1 MFALEKPVL
10 DFAIAGLA
18 TVNRQR
24 RNEEQM
30 RTRTYARALFST
42 LLVVV
47 ALGAACSKKP
57 APQAPPPPP
66 PRAAEP
72 PARPTVNIQASPTSI
87 QRGQSTKLTWSSTN
101 ATSLTLSPEIGA
113 VASEGT
119 QTVSP
124 QDAITYTITAT
135 GPGGTADASVHV
147 SINAPPPPAPA
158 AHQPTLQEMFDKEVK
173 DAYFDYDKA
182 DIRTDARDA
191 LSQTAQFL
199 RAYPQMKVAVEGHCD
214 ERGSTEYNL
223 ALGDRRAAAA
233 KKFLVSLGIPADR
246 LETVSYGKERPFCS
260 ASNEECYRQNRRAH
274 FVLGK

>member
-1 MFALEKPVL
+1 
-10 DFAIAGLA
+10 
-18 TVNRQR
+18 
-24 RNEEQM
+24 M
-30 RTRTYARALFST
+30 RTRTNSRALFST
-42 LLVVV
+42 LLMIA

-57 APQAPPPPP
+57 VAQAPPPPP
-66 PRAAEP
+66 PAAEP
-72 PARPTVNIQASPTSI
+72 PARPTVTLQASPTFI
-87 QRGQSTKLTWSSTN
+87 QKGQSTKLTWSSTN

-113 VASEGT
+113 VTAEGN

-135 GPGGTADASVHV
+135 GPGGSADASVHISV
-147 SINAPPPPAPA
+147 SVPPPPVVTHEPSM
-158 AHQPTLQEMFDKEVK
+158 QELFDQGVK

-182 DIRTDARDA
+182 DIRADARDA

-199 RAYPQMKVAVEGHCD
+199 KANPQMKVVVQGHCD

-233 KKFLVSLGIPADR
+233 KQFLVSLGITADR

-260 ASNEECYRQNRRAH
+260 AATEECYTQNRRAH
-274 FVLGK
+274 FAMGK

>member
-1 MFALEKPVL
+1 
-10 DFAIAGLA
+10 
-18 TVNRQR
+18 
-24 RNEEQM
+24 M
-30 RTRTYARALFST
+30 RTRTNSRALFST
-42 LLVVV
+42 LLMIA

-57 APQAPPPPP
+57 IAQAPPPPP
-66 PRAAEP
+66 PPAVEP
-72 PARPTVNIQASPTSI
+72 PTRPTVTLQASPTFI
-87 QRGQSTKLTWSSTN
+87 QKGQSTKLTWSSTN

-113 VASEGT
+113 VTAEGT

-135 GPGGTADASVHV
+135 GPGGSADASVHISV
-147 SINAPPPPAPA
+147 SVPPPPVVTHEPSM
-158 AHQPTLQEMFDKEVK
+158 QELFDKGVK

-182 DIRTDARDA
+182 DIRPDARDA

-199 RAYPQMKVAVEGHCD
+199 KSYSQMKVVVEGHCD

-233 KKFLVSLGIPADR
+233 KQFLVSLGIAADR

-260 ASNEECYRQNRRAH
+260 AATEECYTQNRRAH
-274 FVLGK
+274 FAMGK